1 MNICMF
7 TNAYLPHVGGVARS
21 VAFFTEDLRN
31 RGHRVLVVSPT
42 FPKDHKEQDDEED
55 VLRVPAIQNFKG
67 SDFSVIIPMPFII
80 SKKINDFQPDIIHS
94 HHPYLLGDAALR
106 AAYRRN
112 LPLVFT
118 HHTLYEKYTHY
129 VPMDSEAM
137 KRLAVLLSTRYANLC
152 TRVVAPSQS
161 IADLISQRGVKT
173 FIEVIPTGVDVDFFK
188 SGKGKDF
195 RRHHQIPS
203 DALVIGHLGRLAP
216 EKNLEYLSLAIIK
229 ALKKIPV
236 EVRFLV
242 VGSGPSEEN
251 IREMFRD
258 SGLAERLV
266 MAGKQG
272 GSDLAGAYR
281 AMDLFVFSSK
291 TETQGMVLA
300 EAMAAGVPVIALDAS
315 GVREVVRDNQNGRLL
330 PEDADTEM
338 FARAVT
344 DFFKNR
350 ENSSSWQK
358 AAQDTAQEFSREA
371 SAEKLISM
379 YQYIMH
385 KGTQDGSPHKDELAL
400 WDKLLMSLK
409 TEWTLLSERAGVI
422 KGAVQKE
429 SSNNRQD
436 NDPV

>member
-1 MNICMF
+1 MF
-7 TNAYLPHVGGVARS
+7 TNVYLPHVGGVARS
-21 VAFFTEDLRN
+21 VAFFTEDLRR

-42 FPKDHKEQDDEED
+42 FPKDHEEQDDEED

-137 KRLAVLLSTRYANLC
+137 KRLAVLLSTSYANLC
-152 TRVVAPSQS
+152 TQVVAPSQS
-161 IADLISQRGVKT
+161 IADLISQRGVKIP
-173 FIEVIPTGVDVDFFK
+173 IEVIPTGVDVDFFQ
-188 SGKGKDF
+188 SGNGKDF

-203 DALVIGHLGRLAP
+203 DAFVIGHLGRLAP
-216 EKNLEYLSLAIIK
+216 EKNLEYLSHAVIK
-229 ALKKIPV
+229 ALKEIHG
-236 EVRFLV
+236 ELRFLV
-242 VGSGPSEEN
+242 VGSGPSEKTIKEL
-251 IREMFRD
+251 FRNN
-258 SGLAERLV
+258 GLADRLV

-272 GSDLAGAYR
+272 GPDLAGAYR

-315 GVREVVRDNQNGRLL
+315 GVREVVRDNHNGRLL
-330 PEDADTEM
+330 PEDATSRL
-338 FARAVT
+338 FAQAVS
-344 DFFKNR
+344 DYI
-350 ENSSSWQK
+350 ENKENAHSWKK
-358 AAQDTAQEFSREA
+358 AALSTAHDFSRDA
-371 SAEKLISM
+371 STERLITM
-379 YQYIMH
+379 YRNLLR
-385 KGTQDGSPHKDELAL
+385 KGSQKEVADKDILDP
-400 WDKLLMSLK
+400 WDKLLLSLK
-409 TEWTLLSERAGVI
+409 TEWTLLSEKAEVI
-422 KGAVQKE
+422 MHTVQK
-429 SSNNRQD
+429 SKKR
-436 NDPV
+436 